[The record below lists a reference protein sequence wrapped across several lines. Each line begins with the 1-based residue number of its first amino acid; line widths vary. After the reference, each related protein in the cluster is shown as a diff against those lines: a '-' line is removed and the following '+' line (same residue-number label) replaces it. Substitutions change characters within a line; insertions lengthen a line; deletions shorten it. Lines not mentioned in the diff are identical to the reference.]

1 MDNYRILGDTFFVR
15 VPTTRHELFL
25 WICGTL
31 RVFFQKTTKF
41 NFLSEMSK
49 NYTHIETVQL
59 ISIIPEIT
67 QVIFQSQGRWKLFNI
82 EGAKSKKGTLGQFG
96 GPTMVGADAPGENFN
111 FKPSR
116 MAKNCFPITEQANFI
131 IILEGI
137 HLKQLLTLCQS
148 K

>member
-1 MDNYRILGDTFFVR
+1 
-15 VPTTRHELFL
+15 
-25 WICGTL
+25 
-31 RVFFQKTTKF
+31 
-41 NFLSEMSK
+41 MSK

-82 EGAKSKKGTLGQFG
+82 EGAKSKKGTLSQFG

-116 MAKNCFPITEQANFI
+116 MAKNGFPITEQANFI